1 MIPLWLTPRIL
12 KVSGVLIAIMAVYFL
27 GWHTHARLHEAAL
40 LRLKSEITTLSANYR
55 QSTESLQRCMSN
67 FDRLEKVLD
76 SQNAA
81 ILKMAEDTK
90 IAIDRANKMR
100 DEAIAREKALHE
112 QSLQTMQAEYA
123 RLYEKWAVL
132 SASEACHES
141 WLEVTNVQ

>member
-1 MIPLWLTPRIL
+1 MIPVWLTPRIMKL
-12 KVSGVLIAIMAVYFL
+12 SGVFIAIVAVFFL
-27 GWHTHARLHEAAL
+27 GWHAHARLNEAKI
-40 LRLKSEITTLSANYR
+40 LKLKAEISTLSSNYD
-55 QSTESLQRCMSN
+55 QATSSLERCMSN

-90 IAIDRANKMR
+90 IAIDRANKLR

-141 WLEVTNVQ
+141 WLEVTQ